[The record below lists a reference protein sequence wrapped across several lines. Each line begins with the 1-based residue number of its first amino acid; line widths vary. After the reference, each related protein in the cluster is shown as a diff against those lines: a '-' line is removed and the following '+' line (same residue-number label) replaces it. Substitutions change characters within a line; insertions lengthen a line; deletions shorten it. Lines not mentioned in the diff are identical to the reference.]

1 MSKEIT
7 RWLQRL
13 SNFEKALDELQEEVI
28 IVSSKVPSRLEKKG
42 VIQSFEIV
50 QELAWKVIK
59 DFFAIQGNKDIYG
72 SRDAFQ
78 MAFKSGLIEDG
89 QSFMESIKSRNLTS
103 HTYDE
108 SVSEDIFTDII
119 EKYSSAF
126 GDLRIKMRVEKEK
139 REIECTD

>member
-1 MSKEIT
+1 MKENV

-13 SNFEKALDELQEEVI
+13 SNFEKALNELQEEVVT
-28 IVSSKVPSRLEKKG
+28 VSQKTPSRLEKKG

-59 DFFAIQGNKDIYG
+59 DFFAIQGQKDIYG

-78 MAFKSGLIEDG
+78 IAFKAELIHDG
-89 QSFMESIKSRNLTS
+89 KTFMDSIKSRNLTS

-108 SVSEDIFTDII
+108 TVSEDIFSDIVN
-119 EKYSSAF
+119 KYSQAF
-126 GDLRIKMRVEKEK
+126 DDLRVTMVSEKQK
-139 REIECTD
+139 RSQQCSD

>member
-1 MSKEIT
+1 MSKETT

-13 SNFEKALDELQEEVI
+13 NNFEKALNELQEEVEL
-28 IVSSKVPSRLEKKG
+28 VSIKTPSRLEKKG

-59 DFFAIQGNKDIYG
+59 DFFTIQGNTDIYG

-78 MAFKSGLIEDG
+78 MAFKAGIIEDG
-89 QSFMESIKSRNLTS
+89 KSFMESIKSRNLTS

-108 SVSEDIFTDII
+108 SVSEDIFTDIV
-119 EKYSSAF
+119 EKYSIAF
-126 GDLRIKMRVEKEK
+126 EQLRLSMIAEKAK
-139 REIECTD
+139 REIQCTD

>member
-13 SNFEKALDELQEEVI
+13 DNFEKALNELQEEVI

-108 SVSEDIFTDII
+108 SVSEDIFTDIVEKYTTAFDQLRLSMVI
-119 EKYSSAF
+119 EK
-126 GDLRIKMRVEKEK
+126 GK
-139 REIECTD
+139 REPECTD